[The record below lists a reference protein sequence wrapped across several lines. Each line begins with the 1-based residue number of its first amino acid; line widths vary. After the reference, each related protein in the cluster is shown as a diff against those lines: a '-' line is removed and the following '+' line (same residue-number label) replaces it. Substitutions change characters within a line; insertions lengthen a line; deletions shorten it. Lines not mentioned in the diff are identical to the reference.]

1 MRDKDD
7 DNEKQILILKRH
19 VKRHDDIVEEEGE
32 KKASFPRYRSFSRS
46 PTISSLSYDLS
57 RKRCGSE
64 NSGMICKNM

>member
-32 KKASFPRYRSFSRS
+32 KRLGHHFLDTVHSLVLQRFRLYLTTFRGKGVVPR
-46 PTISSLSYDLS
+46 TVA
-57 RKRCGSE
+57 
-64 NSGMICKNM
+64 

>member
-7 DNEKQILILKRH
+7 DNEKQILILVSLKG
-19 VKRHDDIVEEEGE
+19 DDIVEEEGE